1 VGTGCQH
8 YASSRLEAAG
18 RAKLSKGAAALWG
31 AIGAAVISRCSG
43 MPGAGTSR
51 SHDISDL
58 CVTAVTFL
66 VIQSFMVTSLC
77 GFLVLRNSAESIATS
92 LTSRHDLVLPSSRIS
107 KTRTLRA
114 SGRSAFCSPAQT
126 R

>member
-43 MPGAGTSR
+43 MPAAGTSR

-66 VIQSFMVTSLC
+66 VIQSFMVTFCAVTLRLLMAGYLTVSC
-77 GFLVLRNSAESIATS
+77 GQASDRG
-92 LTSRHDLVLPSSRIS
+92 LTVRLNRSR
-107 KTRTLRA
+107 RTLG
-114 SGRSAFCSPAQT
+114 S
-126 R
+126 